1 MTKEVIL
8 KEDCALTRLMIH
20 EMEKSSDLLQVLKSW
35 QEVGYLH
42 LIPSYQD
49 NRDLKHEKFKAVI
62 NAEQYSHTITVL
74 RDEIATLRQNDR
86 WEDVPDEDLWED
98 GELKKDEVFDKINYH
113 LFVEGDWKL
122 MRRKDEL

>member
-1 MTKEVIL
+1 MQDIVKE
-8 KEDCALTRLMIH
+8 
-20 EMEKSSDLLQVLKSW
+20 LQENQELREVLRSW
-35 QEVGYLH
+35 QEVDYLN

-86 WEDVPDEDLWED
+86 WEEVPDEDLWQD
-98 GELKKDEVFDKINYH
+98 GELGAKEVGETIFQRVVNT
-113 LFVEGDWKL
+113 GDWKL
-122 MRRKDEL
+122 MRSKL